1 MKKHLL
7 FSLVFCYSIISGQ
20 IKTPQPSPT
29 ATITQKIGVSNVS
42 VEYSRPGAKGR
53 EIFGGLVKYGELWRT
68 GANKATKITF
78 EEDVVFGGQKIK
90 KGSYS
95 LFTVPSEKTWK
106 ILLNTET
113 EIWGTG
119 NYDEAKEVCKLKV
132 DVIES
137 PKFIESFTID
147 FGEFKDFSA
156 IMSLKWANVVVDIEI
171 KSLSAK
177 QNIIDDYLQLL
188 SKGPS
193 ANDYYNGAKFF
204 ANNSELKELAL
215 EWINIAIDKKP
226 EAFWMVYHK
235 ARIQNILGMKQEA
248 IKTANMVIDLASEKK
263 DDYGYIQ
270 KSKDLIADLSSKKK
284 K

>member
-1 MKKHLL
+1 MDK
-7 FSLVFCYSIISGQ
+7 
-20 IKTPQPSPT
+20 
-29 ATITQKIGVSNVS
+29 
-42 VEYSRPGAKGR
+42 
-53 EIFGGLVKYGELWRT
+53 
-68 GANKATKITF
+68 
-78 EEDVVFGGQKIK
+78 KIK

-95 LFTVPSEKTWK
+95 LFTVPGEKNWT

-119 NYDEAKEVCKLKV
+119 NYDEKEVCKLKV

-156 IMSLKWANVVVDIEI
+156 IMSLKWANVVVDVEI

-226 EAFWMVYHK
+226 DAFWMCIPLK
-235 ARIQNILGMKQEA
+235 LEFKIF
-248 IKTANMVIDLASEKK
+248 
-263 DDYGYIQ
+263 
-270 KSKDLIADLSSKKK
+270 
-284 K
+284 

>member
-1 MKKHLL
+1 MLQYYFWSNYNYNLVQLL
-7 FSLVFCYSIISGQ
+7 YYS
-20 IKTPQPSPT
+20 
-29 ATITQKIGVSNVS
+29 KIGVSNVS

-193 ANDYYNGAKFF
+193 ANDYCNG
-204 ANNSELKELAL
+204 
-215 EWINIAIDKKP
+215 
-226 EAFWMVYHK
+226 
-235 ARIQNILGMKQEA
+235 QNFLQIIL
-248 IKTANMVIDLASEKK
+248 S
-263 DDYGYIQ
+263 
-270 KSKDLIADLSSKKK
+270 
-284 K
+284 

>member
-1 MKKHLL
+1 M
-7 FSLVFCYSIISGQ
+7 
-20 IKTPQPSPT
+20 
-29 ATITQKIGVSNVS
+29 
-42 VEYSRPGAKGR
+42 
-53 EIFGGLVKYGELWRT
+53 
-68 GANKATKITF
+68 
-78 EEDVVFGGQKIK
+78 EDKKIK

-119 NYDEAKEVCKLKV
+119 NYDEEKEVCKLKV